1 MYLQS
6 HIYKKYS
13 SKFWFYNC
21 LKSRSVFVFTL
32 YFGELNVS
40 NMYGN
45 SDLIWFFKGTNVST
59 MPYGAI
65 INCIASHDI
74 ART

>member
-13 SKFWFYNC
+13 SKFWFHNY

-32 YFGELNVS
+32 YISGAQI
-40 NMYGN
+40 N
-45 SDLIWFFKGTNVST
+45 SYFKVIPNFYQYFFQ
-59 MPYGAI
+59 YL
-65 INCIASHDI
+65 
-74 ART
+74 